1 MTYSAIPSA
10 IKPSPVNTQISDSL
24 RRLRQLNQQD
34 VQGNWRSY
42 RGNLT
47 LAQATSGWQMW
58 ARIAPNSNN
67 QITWPRG
74 RTVLW
79 LAQRILVP
87 HNLQGYF
94 LQGLTLRV
102 ALTWWA
108 ADAQIYVNGRLVQ
121 EGDLFD
127 STTRILLLPQVRIGD
142 TVDLLLRLES
152 PGHADGALTRAL
164 CLYELASQAV
174 NPTAEPAFV
183 ADELGVLQ
191 EFLNA
196 QAPDRLPDL
205 AAALNSLPWSV
216 LTVTDRASFDRGLA
230 SLRERLKPLSSIAK
244 QRQLQLLGNAHLDM
258 AWLWPISETWQVA
271 ERTFRSVLDL
281 QKDFPEL
288 TFNHTSPALY
298 AWMEQN
304 RPELFA
310 AIQAKVRAGSWDV
323 SVGPLWIEPDM
334 NLNSGEAIG
343 RHLLYGQRYLQQKFG
358 QTGAIAWLPDTFG
371 FNWQLP
377 QLLKQGGV
385 EYFATQKLRWN
396 DTTRFPHELH
406 QWQAA
411 DGTQVLALHSAPIG
425 EGIDPVKM
433 ARYSCDWETRTGLKF
448 ALWLPGVGDHGGG
461 PTRDMLELAR
471 RWQQSPFFPQIQFT
485 SAKAFL
491 DAAKASPRPAPL
503 PVWNS
508 EIYLELHRGCYINR
522 ADQKQ
527 FNRRCEDTLYEAEL
541 FASLSSLLTG
551 APYPKARLETAWKQ
565 VLLNQFHDIL
575 PGTSVPQVFVDAN
588 RDWQA
593 ALDAAWNVRQQ
604 AMQSIVAQ
612 VQRPAPPHPQARLVA
627 VFNPLGWLRSEV
639 TLVTTEQSQDER
651 ACFWQ
656 ITDLS
661 GREIPS
667 QPHCWREGGK
677 TYCQI
682 FFRTDSIPAIG
693 YRCYWLT
700 PRQTGN
706 PVPAVPAPGAPTSFV
721 LENERLRATIDP
733 TTGNLATL
741 FDKLYRRD
749 LLSRGS
755 NELQAFRDSGQ
766 YWDAWD
772 IAPNYAQFPL
782 PPAQLVQIF
791 YEDRG
796 PITTKIR
803 VVRRIGQSTF
813 NQVYSLDQGAAVL
826 QIDNQVDWRERQ
838 VLVKAA
844 FNFNIN
850 ASVASYE
857 IACGAIQRTTSPQTP
872 AERAKWEVP
881 ALRWADLSDSAT
893 GNSFGVSI
901 LSDCKQGYDA
911 RPNQLR
917 LSLLRGSL
925 WPDPNSDLDQ
935 HQFTYAVYSHD
946 RDWKAGQTVRRA
958 AELNQP
964 LRLLTLNPA
973 SLTGPAKLPPVGE
986 FLSLPANFMLT
997 AFKPSEDNPNQWILR
1012 GYECHGS
1019 SGQLNWQNG
1028 LGTTLKQVLNPSA
1041 TRLNLLE
1048 QPTSEAVGPISPW
1061 QIATYGFNKV

>member
-10 IKPSPVNTQISDSL
+10 VQNSAVNPQISDAL

-34 VQGNWRSY
+34 IQASWRGF

-58 ARIAPNSNN
+58 ARMTPNANN

-108 ADAQIYVNGRLVQ
+108 EDAQIYVNGKLVQ
-121 EGDLFD
+121 AGDLFD
-127 STTRILLLPQVRIGD
+127 STTRIRLLPQVKIGD

-152 PGHADGALTRAL
+152 PGHADGALTRAV

-196 QAPDRLPDL
+196 QAPDRLPEL
-205 AAALNSLPWSV
+205 AAALAALPWSV
-216 LTVTDRASFDRGLA
+216 LTVTDRASFDRGLVA
-230 SLRERLKPLSSIAK
+230 LRERLKPLSQIPK

-258 AWLWPISETWQVA
+258 AWLWPLSETWQVA

-288 TFNHTSPALY
+288 IFNHTSPALY

-310 AIQAKVRAGSWDV
+310 AIQAKVRAGTWDV
-323 SVGPLWIEPDM
+323 SVAPLWIEPDM

-343 RHLLYGQRYLQQKFG
+343 RQLLYGQRYLQQKFG
-358 QTGAIAWLPDTFG
+358 RTGMIAWLPDTFG

-385 EYFATQKLRWN
+385 DYFATQKLRWN

-406 QWQAA
+406 QWQSP
-411 DGTQVLALHSAPIG
+411 DGTQVLALQSAPIG

-433 ARYSCDWETRTGLKF
+433 ARYSCDWETRTGLKS

-491 DAAKASPRPAPL
+491 DAAKTAQRPTPL

-508 EIYLELHRGCYINR
+508 ELYLELHRGCYINH

-541 FASLSSLLTG
+541 FASLRSLFTG
-551 APYPKARLETAWKQ
+551 APYPRAELETAWKK

-575 PGTSVPQVFVDAN
+575 PGTSVPEVFVDAN
-588 RDWQA
+588 HDWQA
-593 ALDAAWNVRQQ
+593 ALDTAWNVRQQ
-604 AMQSIVAQ
+604 AMQAILAQ
-612 VQRPAPPHPQARLVA
+612 VRLPAPPSPQARLVA
-627 VFNPLGWLRSEV
+627 VFNPLGWARSEV
-639 TLVTTEQSQDER
+639 VVVSAEQTQDER

-656 ITDLS
+656 IRDLD
-661 GREIPS
+661 GREVPS
-667 QPHCWREGGK
+667 QPHCWRENGK

-682 FFRTDSIPAIG
+682 YFRA
-693 YRCYWLT
+693 
-700 PRQTGN
+700 
-706 PVPAVPAPGAPTSFV
+706 
-721 LENERLRATIDP
+721 
-733 TTGNLATL
+733 
-741 FDKLYRRD
+741 
-749 LLSRGS
+749 
-755 NELQAFRDSGQ
+755 
-766 YWDAWD
+766 
-772 IAPNYAQFPL
+772 
-782 PPAQLVQIF
+782 
-791 YEDRG
+791 
-796 PITTKIR
+796 
-803 VVRRIGQSTF
+803 
-813 NQVYSLDQGAAVL
+813 
-826 QIDNQVDWRERQ
+826 
-838 VLVKAA
+838 
-844 FNFNIN
+844 
-850 ASVASYE
+850 
-857 IACGAIQRTTSPQTP
+857 
-872 AERAKWEVP
+872 
-881 ALRWADLSDSAT
+881 
-893 GNSFGVSI
+893 
-901 LSDCKQGYDA
+901 
-911 RPNQLR
+911 
-917 LSLLRGSL
+917 
-925 WPDPNSDLDQ
+925 
-935 HQFTYAVYSHD
+935 
-946 RDWKAGQTVRRA
+946 
-958 AELNQP
+958 
-964 LRLLTLNPA
+964 
-973 SLTGPAKLPPVGE
+973 
-986 FLSLPANFMLT
+986 
-997 AFKPSEDNPNQWILR
+997 
-1012 GYECHGS
+1012 
-1019 SGQLNWQNG
+1019 
-1028 LGTTLKQVLNPSA
+1028 
-1041 TRLNLLE
+1041 
-1048 QPTSEAVGPISPW
+1048 
-1061 QIATYGFNKV
+1061 